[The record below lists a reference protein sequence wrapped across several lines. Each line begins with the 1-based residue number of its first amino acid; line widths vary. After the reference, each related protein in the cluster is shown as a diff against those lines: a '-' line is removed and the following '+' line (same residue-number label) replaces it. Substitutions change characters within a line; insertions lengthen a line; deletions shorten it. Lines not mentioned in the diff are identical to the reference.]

1 MIYEFI
7 ICATKLKLINEQTN
21 NPFGSAEEIITAT
34 REDTLNKINELKKM
48 GNDIYEKYEGKIKC
62 FYAARKFGNAVDTR
76 DREFIRK
83 EYLEMQK
90 QNFYIPF
97 KTKLLY
103 IKSTNRILKSIVDK
117 VKGR

>member
-1 MIYEFI
+1 MSLMKDVLQE
-7 ICATKLKLINEQTN
+7 A
-21 NPFGSAEEIITAT
+21 AEV
-34 REDTLNKINELKKM
+34 L
-48 GNDIYEKYEGKIKC
+48 
-62 FYAARKFGNAVDTR
+62 FGNAVDTR